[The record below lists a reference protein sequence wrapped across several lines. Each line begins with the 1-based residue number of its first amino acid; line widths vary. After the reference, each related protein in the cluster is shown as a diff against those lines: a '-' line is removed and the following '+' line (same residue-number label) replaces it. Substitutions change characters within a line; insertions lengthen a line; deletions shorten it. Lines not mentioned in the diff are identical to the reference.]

1 MPQWLDCW
9 VHIPEAVLEI
19 PDGCCICHG
28 NRRLAADVWVEG
40 TLPAFRVQ
48 CWPLQ

>member
-1 MPQWLDCW
+1 MHLVWCVISIIIIIIIMPQWLDCW

-28 NRRLAADVWVEG
+28 DRRFAADI
-40 TLPAFRVQ
+40 
-48 CWPLQ
+48 